1 MSTSRETIMFLSGA
15 GLPAWIWD
23 DVRRDLGD
31 GQQTHVASRP
41 QGGRARLGEYAQ
53 AVIDS
58 APPGGY
64 VIVAHSAGGVI
75 GAEVARLAPERVSAF
90 LAISAM
96 IPQPGGSF
104 ISAMPVPNR
113 WVLSAAM
120 RLAGTRPPASAI
132 RRGLAHGLDDEVADR
147 IIADFTPESPALYR
161 DRTAHR
167 SWSGWRGYLR
177 TTKDQ
182 ELPMAL
188 QQRCA
193 QRLGAAWQSNLHTG
207 HLPMLEDHQAV
218 AAAITRF
225 LDARPSHRSTDG
237 QESSVATASRPGQ
250 VRDPALEDPST
261 T

>member
-1 MSTSRETIMFLSGA
+1 MSTARDPIMFLSGA

-23 DVRRDLGD
+23 DVRRDLGE
-31 GQQTHVASRP
+31 GQQTRVASRP
-41 QGGRARLGEYAQ
+41 QGGRARLRDYAQ

-58 APPGGY
+58 APPGGFA
-64 VIVAHSAGGVI
+64 IVAHSAGGVI
-75 GAEVARLAPERVSAF
+75 GAEVARLVPERVSAF
-90 LAISAM
+90 LAISAV

-113 WVLSAAM
+113 WVLNAAM
-120 RLAGTRPPASAI
+120 RLAGTRPPDSAI
-132 RRGLAHGLDDEVADR
+132 RRGLAHGLDEEVADR

-177 TTKDQ
+177 TTDDH

-193 QRLGAAWQSNLHTG
+193 QRLGAAWQNDLNTG

-225 LDARPSHRSTDG
+225 LDARP
-237 QESSVATASRPGQ
+237 
-250 VRDPALEDPST
+250 
-261 T
+261 

>member
-1 MSTSRETIMFLSGA
+1 MSTPRDPIVFLSGA

-31 GQQTHVASRP
+31 RQQTWVASRP
-41 QGGRARLGEYAQ
+41 QGGPARLRDYAR

-64 VIVAHSAGGVI
+64 AIVAHSAGGVI

-90 LAISAM
+90 LAISAV
-96 IPQPGGSF
+96 IPPPGGSF
-104 ISAMPVPNR
+104 ISALPAPNR

-120 RLAGTRPPASAI
+120 RFAGTRPPDSAI
-132 RRGLAHGLDDEVADR
+132 RRGLAHGLDEEVADR

-161 DRTAHR
+161 DRTDHR
-167 SWSGWRGYLR
+167 PWRGWRGYLR
-177 TTKDQ
+177 TTDDR
-182 ELPMAL
+182 ELPMAR

-193 QRLGAAWQSNLHTG
+193 QRLGAAWQDDLNTG

-225 LDARPSHRSTDG
+225 LDARP
-237 QESSVATASRPGQ
+237 
-250 VRDPALEDPST
+250 
-261 T
+261 

>member
-1 MSTSRETIMFLSGA
+1 MSTSRDPIVFLSGA

-23 DVRRDLGD
+23 DVRRDLGE
-31 GQQTHVASRP
+31 GQQTCVASRP
-41 QGGRARLGEYAQ
+41 QGGRARLGDYAQ

-58 APPGGY
+58 APAGGY
-64 VIVAHSAGGVI
+64 VLVAHSAGGVI
-75 GAEVARLAPERVSAF
+75 GAEVTRLVPERVSAF
-90 LAISAM
+90 LAISAV

-120 RLAGTRPPASAI
+120 RFAGTRPPDSAI
-132 RRGLAHGLDDEVADR
+132 RRGLAHGLDEEVTDR

-177 TTKDQ
+177 TTDDH

-193 QRLGAAWQSNLHTG
+193 QRLGAAWQNDLNTG

-225 LDARPSHRSTDG
+225 LDAQPRAPRG
-237 QESSVATASRPGQ
+237 CR
-250 VRDPALEDPST
+250 
-261 T
+261 

>member
-1 MSTSRETIMFLSGA
+1 MSTSPEPIMFLSGA

-31 GQQTHVASRP
+31 GQQTQVASRP
-41 QGGRARLGEYAQ
+41 QGGRARLGDYAQ

-177 TTKDQ
+177 TAKDH

-193 QRLGAAWQSNLHTG
+193 QRLGAAWQRNLNTG

-237 QESSVATASRPGQ
+237 QESSVATTSRPGQ
-250 VRDPALEDPST
+250 VRDPALEDRST

>member
-1 MSTSRETIMFLSGA
+1 MSTSCDPIMFLSGA

-23 DVRRDLGD
+23 DVRRDLGE
-31 GQQTHVASRP
+31 GQHTCVASRP
-41 QGGRARLGEYAQ
+41 QGDRPRLRDYAQ
-53 AVIDS
+53 VVIDS
-58 APPGGY
+58 APPGGF

-90 LAISAM
+90 LAISAV
-96 IPQPGGSF
+96 IPQPGQSF
-104 ISAMPVPNR
+104 MSAMPVPNR
-113 WVLSAAM
+113 WVLNAAM
-120 RLAGTRPPASAI
+120 RVAGTRPPDSAI
-132 RRGLAHGLDDEVADR
+132 RRGLAHGLDKEVADR

-177 TTKDQ
+177 TTDDH

-193 QRLGAAWQSNLHTG
+193 QRLGAAWQDDLDTG
-207 HLPMLEDHQAV
+207 HLPMLENHRAV

-225 LDARPSHRSTDG
+225 LGARPSHR
-237 QESSVATASRPGQ
+237 
-250 VRDPALEDPST
+250 DPST
-261 T
+261 SRPARPLSW

>member
-1 MSTSRETIMFLSGA
+1 MSTSREPIMFLSGA

-23 DVRRDLGD
+23 DVRRDLGE
-31 GQQTHVASRP
+31 GQQTWVASRP
-41 QGGRARLGEYAQ
+41 QGGRARLRDYAQ

-64 VIVAHSAGGVI
+64 AIVAHSAGGVI
-75 GAEVARLAPERVSAF
+75 GAEVARLVPERVSAF
-90 LAISAM
+90 LAISAV

-120 RLAGTRPPASAI
+120 RFAGTRPPASAI
-132 RRGLAHGLDDEVADR
+132 RRGLAHGLDEEVADR

-177 TTKDQ
+177 TTGDH

-193 QRLGAAWQSNLHTG
+193 QRLGAAWQNDLNTG

-218 AAAITRF
+218 AAAIRRF
-225 LDARPSHRSTDG
+225 LDARP
-237 QESSVATASRPGQ
+237 
-250 VRDPALEDPST
+250 
-261 T
+261 